1 MSSTFTGPRTQAEQR
16 YSGARVAQMQ
26 ALSEQREDYLRLVI
40 DTIPTMAWS
49 LLPDGALDFV
59 NQRWLE
65 YSGLSLQQAIAE
77 PTRIMHPEEL
87 PAIMAKWSAAIAAGQ
102 PYEGEMRLR
111 RADGEYRWFLV
122 RTVPLRDEQGR
133 IVKWYGTS
141 TEIEDRK
148 RAEERLRQAAE
159 ELQALSRRLVELQEA
174 ERRALARELHD
185 RLGETLTALSINLAM
200 LKGSVQGDA
209 RATTRIEDSTALV
222 KSTAAAIE
230 NIVAELRPPMLDD
243 HGFAAA
249 IGWYAKQFTRRTGVA
264 VSVQASE
271 PDERLAPE
279 VEMALFRIVQ
289 EALTNVAKHARAE
302 HVALTLRR
310 SASEF
315 LMSIIDDGVG
325 LTKSAQALEPQNPA
339 LGLVTMRERAQ
350 AVGGAF
356 KVESLPDGVGT
367 RLTVRVPL

>member
-1 MSSTFTGPRTQAEQR
+1 
-16 YSGARVAQMQ
+16 
-26 ALSEQREDYLRLVI
+26 
-40 DTIPTMAWS
+40 
-49 LLPDGALDFV
+49 
-59 NQRWLE
+59 
-65 YSGLSLQQAIAE
+65 
-77 PTRIMHPEEL
+77 
-87 PAIMAKWSAAIAAGQ
+87 
-102 PYEGEMRLR
+102 
-111 RADGEYRWFLV
+111 
-122 RTVPLRDEQGR
+122 
-133 IVKWYGTS
+133 
-141 TEIEDRK
+141 
-148 RAEERLRQAAE
+148 
-159 ELQALSRRLVELQEA
+159 
-174 ERRALARELHD
+174 
-185 RLGETLTALSINLAM
+185 
-200 LKGSVQGDA
+200 
-209 RATTRIEDSTALV
+209 
-222 KSTAAAIE
+222 
-230 NIVAELRPPMLDD
+230 MLDD

-315 LMSIIDDGVG
+315 VMSIVDDGVG